1 MAEDYKLCHREFR
14 FPQKTKK
21 ELDLI
26 AIAFSLC
33 DCYYLEIPSVKIICS
48 IEFSN
53 LFSKSRSSK
62 S

>member
-1 MAEDYKLCHREFR
+1 MADDYKIGHRVFP

-26 AIAFSLC
+26 AIAFALC

-48 IEFSN
+48 IECSKLCSN
-53 LFSKSRSSK
+53 SWQS
-62 S
+62 